1 MLPCVPL
8 VPQKLGVHLHTK
20 DQLTKQYYGAKNK
33 RNRFTRKKGKVPL
46 SWRCGDASWVSWC
59 HFGELCV
66 TGCVLCDSLTWPS
79 LQHENETVND
89 HTETTWSAF
98 ITRRGCWWWNERAD
112 QIAKSGCG
120 RDDKWQ
126 GQTLILWW
134 LYTNRWSQKNC
145 PKTAL
150 LTGLCCCKTQM
161 QGFQWASS
169 TWPMQL
175 LTDDTNASFHVWF
188 CLCRN
193 SYKFIYLCCCCFVL
207 TNIYKHE

>member
-79 LQHENETVND
+79 LQLKKETVDNQSYKD
-89 HTETTWSAF
+89 NM
-98 ITRRGCWWWNERAD
+98 ICLCKKKRGCWWWNGCADLRRRVGAALGQKER
-112 QIAKSGCG
+112 
-120 RDDKWQ
+120 RL
-126 GQTLILWW
+126 GQTLIRCC
-134 LYTNRWSQKNC
+134 LYRNWSVTKKKNC
-145 PKTAL
+145 PETAL
-150 LTGLCCCKTQM
+150 LVRLCGWETLKYRASLV
-161 QGFQWASS
+161 GFEHLAHE
-169 TWPMQL
+169 
-175 LTDDTNASFHVWF
+175 ASFSLPWKIVHQLALKKSKTF
-188 CLCRN
+188 LKIKKK
-193 SYKFIYLCCCCFVL
+193 SGI
-207 TNIYKHE
+207 I